1 SSLTPSQ
8 SPHVPTATLLVL
20 PAIVVSDTDA
30 VGVYNNADRGSDRGS
45 GGWPSNAIIRHCDK
59 LFATW
64 QSYDPNTGKYTVWVG
79 TNQLGTRTWS
89 SPVALG
95 DLTLVPGWI
104 SQADFHYMDNHGTAS
119 IIADSAG
126 FLHLFYGPHHAP
138 M

>member
-45 GGWPSNAIIRHCDK
+45 GGWPSNAILRHCDK

-64 QSYDPNTGKYTVWVG
+64 QGYDPNTGKFTVWVG
-79 TNQLGTRTWS
+79 TNQIGTSTWS
-89 SPVALG
+89 TPVALT
-95 DLTLVPGWI
+95 DPALVSG
-104 SQADFHYMDNHGTAS
+104 QTMDNHGMAS
-119 IIADSAG
+119 IIADSDG
-126 FLHLFYGPHHAP
+126 YLHLLYGPHHGP